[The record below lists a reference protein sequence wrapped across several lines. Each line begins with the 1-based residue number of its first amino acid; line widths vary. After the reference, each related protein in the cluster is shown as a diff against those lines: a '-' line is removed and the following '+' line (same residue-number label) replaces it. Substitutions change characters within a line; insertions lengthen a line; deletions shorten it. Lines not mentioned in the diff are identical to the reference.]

1 MSVSFGPKKNS
12 LRTLNSSH
20 CPGAKKSVG
29 QTPKIEEFVMRLIVF
44 FSSASA
50 QKICRWD
57 FHSRSAA
64 SWQDGALQE

>member
-12 LRTLNSSH
+12 LQTLNSSH
-20 CPGAKKSVG
+20 CPGAKKSMG
-29 QTPKIEEFVMRLIVF
+29 QTPKTEELVMRQIF

-57 FHSRSAA
+57 FHSRFAA
-64 SWQDGALQE
+64 SWQDGAPQE